1 MKRTPSQILR
11 DMESPGERRARR
23 VILSLLV
30 TAVVLS
36 LFV

>member
-11 DMESPGERRARR
+11 DMESPGERWARR
-23 VILSLLV
+23 VTLSLLV
-30 TAVVLS
+30 TAVVLT

>member
-11 DMESPGERRARR
+11 DMESPGERWARR

-30 TAVVLS
+30 AAMVLS
-36 LFV
+36 LLV

>member
-1 MKRTPSQILR
+1 MKRTPSQILY
-11 DMESPGERRARR
+11 DMESPGERWARR

-30 TAVVLS
+30 AAVVLT

>member
-1 MKRTPSQILR
+1 MKRTPSQILH
-11 DMESPGERRARR
+11 DMESPGERWARR

-30 TAVVLS
+30 AAVVMV